1 MIKKLILPLLAL
13 GLLLAACGGSSSG
26 PTGVTWKLV
35 SYGPP
40 GDEVDAV
47 ADVPTSLVFGD
58 DGQVGGN
65 MGCNS
70 FGGEYEVE
78 GSKITFGPL
87 VSTLM
92 ACDEPIMNQETA
104 VLGIFTDTVDYKMN
118 GTTLTIT
125 GADGSVATFAR

>member
-1 MIKKLILPLLAL
+1 LLAL
-13 GLLLAACGGSSSG
+13 ALLLAACGGASSAL
-26 PTGVTWKLV
+26 TGVTWKLV

-40 GDEVDAV
+40 GAEQDAV

-58 DGQVGGN
+58 DGQVSGS

-70 FGGEYEVE
+70 FGGEYKVE
-78 GSKITFGPL
+78 GNQITFGPL

-92 ACDEPIMNQETA
+92 ACDEPIMNQESA
-104 VLGIFTDTVDYKMN
+104 VLKIFTGTVDYQVD

-125 GADGSVATFAR
+125 GADGSVATFTQ

>member
-1 MIKKLILPLLAL
+1 MKKKLVISLLAL
-13 GLLLAACGGSSSG
+13 ALLLAACGGASSAL
-26 PTGVTWKLV
+26 TGVTWKLV

-40 GDEVDAV
+40 GAEQDAV

-58 DGQVGGN
+58 DGQVSGS

-70 FGGEYEVE
+70 FGGEYKVE
-78 GSKITFGPL
+78 GNQITFGPL

-92 ACDEPIMNQETA
+92 ACDEPIMNQESA
-104 VLGIFTDTVDYKMN
+104 VLKIFTGTVDYQVD

-125 GADGSVATFAR
+125 GADGSVATFTQ